1 MPPSSYEMRPST
13 LARYKQA
20 QMTDGHGGL
29 ALHELVHGT
38 KPRREVTWFGSS
50 VRPRCLIR
58 MLGTRGVVERRRSFG
73 SRMRPRVRPVRC
85 QMHLDRADEC
95 WLPDLLWAWRVM
107 RAHGG
112 LHSWSNRRLRLGRPS
127 VVVGRGFKAAHP

>member
-1 MPPSSYEMRPST
+1 
-13 LARYKQA
+13 
-20 QMTDGHGGL
+20 MTDRHGGL

-50 VRPRCLIR
+50 VRPRCLIT

-85 QMHLDRADEC
+85 QMHLDRADDC
-95 WLPDLLWAWRVM
+95 WLPDLLRAWRM
-107 RAHGG
+107 RRSPRG
-112 LHSWSNRRLRLGRPS
+112 LHSWSSRRMWLGRRF
-127 VVVGRGFKAAHP
+127 VVVGRAFRAAHF